1 MDDDD
6 SDEDDRP
13 KSTSSVK
20 SVKKSIFSNVLKSDF
35 WLAYQPQPQYNK
47 PSKSLLNEDA
57 DLLKLVQDMH
67 Q

>member
-1 MDDDD
+1 M
-6 SDEDDRP
+6 
-13 KSTSSVK
+13 
-20 SVKKSIFSNVLKSDF
+20 LKRVYSALIMSF
-35 WLAYQPQPQYNK
+35 KVTFLAYQPQPQYTK